1 MSRPLTGCTLVGVLT
16 VVGALLT
23 LCGAV
28 MWVLPGPGLPVL
40 LLGILCLAAA
50 GIVLLTGRWN
60 RGGP

>member
-1 MSRPLTGCTLVGVLT
+1 MSRPFTGRALVGVLT

-40 LLGILCLAAA
+40 LFGILSLAAA
-50 GIVLLTGRWN
+50 GIALLTGRWN

>member
-1 MSRPLTGCTLVGVLT
+1 MSRLVTGFTLVGVVT

-40 LLGILCLAAA
+40 LFGILCLAAA
-50 GIVLLTGRWN
+50 GIVLLADRWN
-60 RGGP
+60 RGSP